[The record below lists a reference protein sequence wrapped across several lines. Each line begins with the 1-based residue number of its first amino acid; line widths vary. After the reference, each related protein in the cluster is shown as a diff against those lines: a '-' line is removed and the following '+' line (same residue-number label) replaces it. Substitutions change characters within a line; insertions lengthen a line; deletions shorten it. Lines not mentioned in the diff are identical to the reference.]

1 MKVARRATGIFNAH
15 PNRTQ
20 CTQTLHVTQTM
31 ADVPDMYCGRWETC
45 ADWRPALRVP
55 KPYPSEPKPYPD
67 QTPLALSCALMHASA
82 QHCGISDQTLPP
94 PPPAEAHA
102 NKHKEWEGGSLSR
115 MPLQGN
121 QYPGLTLCSSD
132 LNFKLIY

>member
-1 MKVARRATGIFNAH
+1 MKVARRATSIFNAH

-20 CTQTLHVTQTM
+20 CTTDHACYPNHGRCARYVLQKVGDHVQT
-31 ADVPDMYCGRWETC
+31 GGG
-45 ADWRPALRVP
+45 RVP